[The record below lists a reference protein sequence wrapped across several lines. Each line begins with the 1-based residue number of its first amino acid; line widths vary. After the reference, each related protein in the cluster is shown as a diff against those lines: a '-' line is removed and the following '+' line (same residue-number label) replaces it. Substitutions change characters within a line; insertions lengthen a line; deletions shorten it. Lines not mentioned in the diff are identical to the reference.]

1 MKKICLYLESKLG
14 RMMTVYLIDKYRKYR
29 DEKYRKQRF
38 RLGIDRLLYEQSLI
52 ENVYI
57 PASIVHQ
64 QVFPKYK
71 NILKGKKV
79 VLIAG
84 GPTVDFFEPSE
95 SDKYIY
101 AGINFAFL
109 SSKWK
114 LRFLFAGDRWVSDIE
129 QAERIQSKL
138 DEYEGDGCI
147 KFLAYRSGM
156 HISQIHRDIKNVE
169 SYYIAPNDYGQVYKK
184 DLMDIKYAFPV
195 DISVSPVKAY
205 ETTAISAM
213 QILLWMHPDEIL
225 LVGCDCSIGHS
236 HLTYNDDHCDAGY
249 SEEDFTEARCNWEL
263 LKKFTDDFYPD
274 IKITSVNPVGL
285 KGLFN
290 DIYSDAYLQSEK

>member
-1 MKKICLYLESKLG
+1 
-14 RMMTVYLIDKYRKYR
+14 MTVFLTDKYRKYR

-57 PASIVHQ
+57 PASVVHQ

-84 GPTVDFFEPSE
+84 GPSVDFFEPFE
-95 SDKYIY
+95 GDEYVY
-101 AGINFAFL
+101 AGINNAFL
-109 SSKWK
+109 SPKWK
-114 LRFLFAGDRWVSDIE
+114 LRYLFTGDRWVSDIE
-129 QAERIQSKL
+129 QSEKIQKEL

-147 KFLAYRSGM
+147 KFYAYRSGM
-156 HISQIHRDIKNVE
+156 QTPRLHRDMRNAE
-169 SYYIAPNDYGQVYKK
+169 NYYIAPNHYGLVYKK
-184 DLMDIKYAFPV
+184 DLMNIKYAFPV
-195 DISVSPVKAY
+195 DISVSPIKSY

-225 LVGCDCSIGHS
+225 LVGCDCSSGHS
-236 HLTYNDDHCDAGY
+236 KSTYNEGNCDASDLY
-249 SEEDFTEARCNWEL
+249 SNFTEAKCNWEL
-263 LKKFTDDFYPD
+263 LKKFTDDFFPD
-274 IKITSVNPVGL
+274 IKITSINPVGL

-290 DIYSDAYLQSEK
+290 DYYTDNYLRALKKEENT